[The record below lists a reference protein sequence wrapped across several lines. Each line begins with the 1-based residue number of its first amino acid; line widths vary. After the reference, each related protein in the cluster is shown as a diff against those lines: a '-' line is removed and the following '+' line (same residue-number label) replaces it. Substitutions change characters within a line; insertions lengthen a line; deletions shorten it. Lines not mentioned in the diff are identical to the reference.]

1 LSKVAEVE
9 NITVDENEVTE
20 EVERMISAAGPQA
33 EEFRRVFG
41 NPNGRDAIRRSLL
54 TRKTW
59 DRLVEI
65 VSSEKSGGATQ
76 AETTAEEVE

>member
-1 LSKVAEVE
+1 MVS
-9 NITVDENEVTE
+9 
-20 EVERMISAAGPQA
+20 SAGPQA
-33 EEFRRVFG
+33 EEVRRLFG

-65 VSSEKSGGATQ
+65 VSSEKSGAA
-76 AETTAEEVE
+76 AEGDAPAEEVNKNEAL